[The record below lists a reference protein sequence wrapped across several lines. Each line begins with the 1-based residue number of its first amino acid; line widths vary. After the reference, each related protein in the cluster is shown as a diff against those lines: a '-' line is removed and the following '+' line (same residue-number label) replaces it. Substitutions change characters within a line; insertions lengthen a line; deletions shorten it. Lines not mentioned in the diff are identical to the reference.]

1 MANNPNSAANNQAR
15 ILIVEDEILLAKDLS
30 MSLKNLGYSVT
41 GRVSSSEDA
50 IRKVEESKP
59 DLILMDIKLEGDA
72 DGIEA
77 AGEICSRYD
86 IPVVYL
92 TGFAEKDVLDRAKKT
107 EPYGYLS
114 KPVGLL
120 ELRSTIETALYKHEA
135 DKRVR
140 ESEKLL
146 QRVVHDLQ
154 VHQTELET
162 QNEDLRRL
170 QLELEESRSSY
181 RDLYDFAPAGYLT
194 LNEDGSILEANLMA
208 SRLLGV
214 EKNALVKTPFP
225 RFVCQRDADAFYL
238 YLQRILENQ
247 TEQVCEIRLRSQ
259 DGGEFYSKLDGIPAY
274 DTEGQV
280 IGCRVVLSDVSD
292 LKAAHESL
300 TQANERLT
308 QTVREKEVLL
318 REIHHRVKN
327 NLAVI
332 SSLLSAQSEYTRDDF
347 HQQMFRDSQSRVR
360 SMALAHELLYQTESL
375 ADLRGSE
382 YIGNL
387 VDHLV
392 VSSGILGKAINVKK
406 EMEDV
411 SFSLNTAVPVGYLV
425 TELFSNCL
433 KHAFPDRTDGEI
445 GISLRS
451 VDGNGFE
458 LIVKDNGV
466 GMPQGI
472 DLKNPTSLG
481 LDLVDTFVE
490 QLKGEIEIARD
501 EGTEVRIRF
510 KGWGGGRSCPGT
522 GLAYSTGPKERDDAA
537 EGFKRRD
544 CRPS

>member
-140 ESEKLL
+140 ESEKRL

-225 RFVCQRDADAFYL
+225 RFA
-238 YLQRILENQ
+238 
-247 TEQVCEIRLRSQ
+247 
-259 DGGEFYSKLDGIPAY
+259 
-274 DTEGQV
+274 
-280 IGCRVVLSDVSD
+280 LS
-292 LKAAHESL
+292 
-300 TQANERLT
+300 
-308 QTVREKEVLL
+308 
-318 REIHHRVKN
+318 
-327 NLAVI
+327 
-332 SSLLSAQSEYTRDDF
+332 TR
-347 HQQMFRDSQSRVR
+347 R
-360 SMALAHELLYQTESL
+360 
-375 ADLRGSE
+375 
-382 YIGNL
+382 
-387 VDHLV
+387 
-392 VSSGILGKAINVKK
+392 
-406 EMEDV
+406 
-411 SFSLNTAVPVGYLV
+411 
-425 TELFSNCL
+425 
-433 KHAFPDRTDGEI
+433 
-445 GISLRS
+445 
-451 VDGNGFE
+451 
-458 LIVKDNGV
+458 
-466 GMPQGI
+466 
-472 DLKNPTSLG
+472 
-481 LDLVDTFVE
+481 
-490 QLKGEIEIARD
+490 
-501 EGTEVRIRF
+501 
-510 KGWGGGRSCPGT
+510 
-522 GLAYSTGPKERDDAA
+522 
-537 EGFKRRD
+537 
-544 CRPS
+544 